1 MAYSAYTDVQAAL
14 KQLTISATATKP
26 TQAEVTAYIILIDAE
41 MDATMAGAGI
51 LTPVTASSKTSY
63 LKKVSVDGTSAM
75 VLRSLDRELELA
87 AQFEK
92 SYRDALKM
100 IMENPGS
107 IELTTAT
114 NGYITGPDNTAE
126 RHFTREGVDW

>member
-1 MAYSAYTDVQAAL
+1 MAYSAYTDVAAAL
-14 KQLTISATATKP
+14 KQLTISATGTKP
-26 TQAEVTAYIILIDAE
+26 IQSEVTAYIILIDAE
-41 MDATMAGAGI
+41 MDATMSGAGI
-51 LTPVTASSKTSY
+51 TVPVTSSSKTSF
-63 LKKVSVDGTSAM
+63 LKKISVDGTAAM

-107 IELTTAT
+107 IELASPSK
-114 NGYITGPDNTAE
+114 GYVTGPDIDPD
-126 RHFTREGVDW
+126 RQYTRGGKDW